1 MISKLKNLANFRR
14 EKIELVDIS
23 SIKNNL
29 CNGLFIIMEK
39 AYTQRKSDAENSKYS
54 LSDVDKIINQYS
66 QKNMVLA
73 AATSIIPGPFG
84 ILGSIPELLLNFNN
98 QMNMIYDLS
107 CATGKENF
115 INKDILLDIPIAA
128 FGGNTNLSNIQD
140 NSIDLMSSSENI
152 LLEKATI
159 LGRSIIDRTL
169 KKSIVQFIPVAGPI
183 LMGTWA
189 KMTTNKIS
197 KGSLNFLSNHETYS
211 ENFKPDESPEIKRQL
226 QKEKIKALVNLIE
239 SNNDINENQIDL
251 IGVIIEN
258 SDIIDSEKEY
268 LLQESLKTG
277 SFLQLNKK
285 LIKDYEEEE
294 DLLMQLVIMA
304 KRSGQIDK
312 LEKEYIFE
320 VGNELEFENSFINNL
335 FEN

>member
-1 MISKLKNLANFRR
+1 MSFKLKNLANFRR
-14 EKIELVDIS
+14 EKIALVDIS

-29 CNGLFIIMEK
+29 SNGLFNVMEK
-39 AYTQRKSDAENSKYS
+39 AYSQRKSDSENSKYS

-66 QKNMVLA
+66 RKNMILA

-115 INKDILLDIPIAA
+115 INKDVLLDIPIAA

-140 NSIDLMSSSENI
+140 NSTDLISSSENI
-152 LLEKATI
+152 LLEKATV
-159 LGRSIIDRTL
+159 LGRSIIERTL
-169 KKSIVQFIPVAGPI
+169 KKSIIQFIPVAGPI

-197 KGSLNFLSNHETYS
+197 KGSLKFLSNHEIYI
-211 ENFKPDESPEIKRQL
+211 ENFKPDESSEIKRQL

-239 SNNDINENQIDL
+239 SNNEINENQIDL

-258 SDIIDSEKEY
+258 SDILDSEKEY

-320 VGNELEFENSFINNL
+320 VGNELEFENSFINDL